1 MYHSPITIF
10 LYCLLFVFLSWH
22 RLNWALAFLVLGL
35 ATYLTRFT
43 IGFVPFTLLEAMI
56 WIIFIVWLIR
66 NYKKPII
73 TAYRWPILILFL
85 ISVIAIEI
93 SPNTIGALGI
103 WKAYF
108 LEPIMFFLVFINVI
122 KNKKDLQLIIY
133 ALGVSALA
141 VSIFAIYQKFTG
153 WAIPNEF
160 WAAKETRRVTSFF
173 GYPNAIG
180 LYLGPIIILY
190 AGQLLLNYKKILPV
204 IFNSLVIIVSLLS
217 IVFAVS
223 KGALV
228 GVFAGLLFLG
238 ILFSKKTRLVT
249 IVAAITLAVIIF
261 FTPNLYQRIIKEV
274 SFQSMS
280 GQVRTQMWGE
290 TWQMLQDHF
299 VFGAGLAG
307 YQQTFDPYHPERY
320 IEVYL
325 YPHNIIL
332 NFWSELGLA
341 GLFWFIYIF
350 IKFFK
355 DGWQIFKRVEPRQ
368 ERGETPPFVKGVG
381 ALTLM
386 AIMVTIIIHGLVDVP
401 YFKNDL
407 AVMFW
412 LWLGM
417 MTTLQTN
424 N

>member
-1 MYHSPITIF
+1 MYHGPILIG
-10 LYCLLFVFLSWH
+10 LYCLLFTFLSWR

-35 ATYLTRFT
+35 ATYLTRFN

-56 WIIFIVWLIR
+56 WIIFVVWLIR

-73 TAYRWPILILFL
+73 TAYKWPILLLLL
-85 ISVIAIEI
+85 IAAVSVEI

-103 WKAYF
+103 FKAYF

-122 KNKKDLQLIIY
+122 KNKKDLSPIVY
-133 ALGVSALA
+133 ALGWSALLISA
-141 VSIFAIYQKFTG
+141 LAIYQKFTG

-160 WAAKETRRVTSFF
+160 WQAKATRRVTSFF

-190 AGQLLLNYKKILPV
+190 AGQLLNNKKIWQI
-204 IFNSLVIIVSLLS
+204 IFNLLVIVASLLS

-228 GVFAGLLFLG
+228 GVFAGLIFLG

-249 IVAAITLAVIIF
+249 IAAVITLAVIIF
-261 FTPNLYQRIIKEV
+261 LTPNFYQPLLKEV
-274 SFQSMS
+274 KLQSMS
-280 GQVRTQMWGE
+280 GQVRTQMWCE

-325 YPHNIIL
+325 YPHNIVL

-341 GLFWFIYIF
+341 GLLLFGYLFYT
-350 IKFFK
+350 FFGR
-355 DGWQIFKRVEPRQ
+355 GWRLLKQ
-368 ERGETPPFVKGVG
+368 ERIWS
-381 ALTLM
+381 LTLM

-407 AVMFW
+407 SIMFW

-417 MTTLQTN
+417 MIILEKSIRDS
-424 N
+424 